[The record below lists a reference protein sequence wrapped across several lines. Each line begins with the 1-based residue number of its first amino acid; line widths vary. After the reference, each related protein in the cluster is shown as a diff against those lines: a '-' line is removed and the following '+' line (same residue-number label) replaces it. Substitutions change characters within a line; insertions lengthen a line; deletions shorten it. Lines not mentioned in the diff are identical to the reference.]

1 MKPEL
6 SKVSLGLK
14 ILAFVQIII
23 CMGLGSHVIDGGVNH
38 GPLWK
43 CAVAS
48 VVFDLAFLLF
58 QLLKI
63 GARLQGNI
71 TDQRYFSDLISQ
83 IKRYFDNLRTWIEI
97 AILITGAILYFIF
110 GAVFIYYTTGTHRVG
125 QLRINISQLPGAS
138 KGHALGSIC
147 LITFLTMAI
156 DAIVMFMKKRSAKS
170 ARSVIY

>member
-14 ILAFVQIII
+14 ILAFVLIII
-23 CMGLGSHVIDGGVNH
+23 CMGLGSHAIDSGVNH

-58 QLLKI
+58 QPLII
-63 GARLQGNI
+63 GARLKGNKTVPTQI
-71 TDQRYFSDLISQ
+71 TRC
-83 IKRYFDNLRTWIEI
+83 FDNLPKCPTWIET
-97 AILITGAILYFIF
+97 AILVTGAILYLIF
-110 GAVFIYYTTGTHRVG
+110 GVVFIYYTTGTHRVG

-138 KGHALGSIC
+138 KGHALGSMC
-147 LITFLTMAI
+147 LVTSLNMAS
-156 DAIVMFMKKRSAKS
+156 DAIVVFIEKLSANS
-170 ARSVIY
+170 ASPVLILD